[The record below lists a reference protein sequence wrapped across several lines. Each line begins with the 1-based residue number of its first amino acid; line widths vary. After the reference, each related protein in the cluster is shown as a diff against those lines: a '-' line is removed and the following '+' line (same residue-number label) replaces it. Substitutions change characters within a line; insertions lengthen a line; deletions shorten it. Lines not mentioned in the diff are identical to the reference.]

1 MGKKFLSRG
10 VPARTRSQNYHRKG
24 LWAMKQRGPVPGVVK
39 KTRRAGRPRTV
50 KEKPFGKET
59 RKVIRPRAPRVYS
72 TERIKHKAHYR
83 RTAGNPPRIRANLT
97 PGTVCIVLSG
107 RCRGKRVVLLKVL
120 KSGLL
125 LVTGPYRAN
134 GVPLRR
140 INPAYVI
147 SSSTK
152 IDVSSVKIP
161 KEVEDD
167 FFKKPKSRK
176 SKKGASDFLGKKVKV
191 PKKGGESK
199 GGESKEPSKEITKV
213 ETEEKKSEEPKSKKP
228 KNEKNATK
236 PPQKK
241 RKTKSGKKHKPIIK
255 KNKISEKR
263 IALQKKVDE
272 QLIPIIK
279 KEPYMFDYLS
289 SLFSLTQGQ
298 YPPLIKF

>member
-39 KTRRAGRPRTV
+39 KSRRPGRPRTV

-72 TERIKHKAHYR
+72 TERIKHSAHYR

-161 KEVEDD
+161 KKVEDD
-167 FFKKPKSRK
+167 FFKKPRSRK
-176 SKKGASDFLGKKVKV
+176 SKKGASDFLGKKVKE
-191 PKKGGESK
+191 PK
-199 GGESKEPSKEITKV
+199 GESKEPSKEITKV
-213 ETEEKKSEEPKSKKP
+213 ETEEKKSEEPKPKKA
-228 KNEKNATK
+228 KKADKEKNATK
-236 PPQKK
+236 PQKK
-241 RKTKSGKKHKPIIK
+241 RKSKGGKKKPFIR

-263 IALQKKVDE
+263 IALQKRVDE

-279 KEPYMFDYLS
+279 KEPYLFDYLS
-289 SLFSLTQGQ
+289 SLFSLKQGD
-298 YPPLIKF
+298 YPHLLKF

>member
-10 VPARTRSQNYHRKG
+10 VPARTRTQNYHRKG

-39 KTRRAGRPRTV
+39 KTRRPGRPRTV

-59 RKVIRPRAPRVYS
+59 RKVIRPRAPRVYHPDS
-72 TERIKHKAHYR
+72 IKHKAHR
-83 RTAGNPPRIRANLT
+83 RHNAGNPPRIRANLT

-147 SSSTK
+147 STSTK
-152 IDVSSVKIP
+152 LDVSSVNIP
-161 KEVEDD
+161 KEVEDKY
-167 FFKKPKSRK
+167 FKKPRSRK
-176 SKKGASDFLGKKVKV
+176 SKKGASDFLGKKVKE
-191 PKKGGESK
+191 PKKEK
-199 GGESKEPSKEITKV
+199 AGESKEPSKEITKV
-213 ETEEKKSEEPKSKKP
+213 ETEEKKPEPPKAKKP
-228 KNEKNATK
+228 KIENKEKNVTK
-236 PPQKK
+236 TQKK
-241 RKTKSGKKHKPIIK
+241 RKSKGKKKPIIR
-255 KNKISEKR
+255 KNKIAEKR
-263 IALQKKVDE
+263 IELQKKVDE

-279 KEPYMFDYLS
+279 KEAYLFDYLS
-289 SLFSLTQGQ
+289 SLFTLKQGQ
-298 YPPLIKF
+298 YPHLIKF

>member
-39 KTRRAGRPRTV
+39 KSRRPGRPRTV

-59 RKVIRPRAPRVYS
+59 RKVIRPRAPRVYHPDS
-72 TERIKHKAHYR
+72 IKHKAHYR

-161 KEVEDD
+161 KKVEDD
-167 FFKKPKSRK
+167 FFKKPRSRK
-176 SKKGASDFLGKKVKV
+176 SKKGASDFLGKKVKE
-191 PKKGGESK
+191 PK
-199 GGESKEPSKEITKV
+199 GESKEPSKEITKV
-213 ETEEKKSEEPKSKKP
+213 ETEEKKSEEPKPKKSKNVDK
-228 KNEKNATK
+228 EKNATK
-236 PPQKK
+236 PQKK
-241 RKTKSGKKHKPIIK
+241 RKSKGGKKKPIIK

-263 IALQKKVDE
+263 IVLQKRVDE

-279 KEPYMFDYLS
+279 KEPYLFNYLS
-289 SLFSLTQGQ
+289 SLFTLKQGE
-298 YPPLIKF
+298 YPHLIKF

>member
-39 KTRRAGRPRTV
+39 KSRRPGRPRTV

-59 RKVIRPRAPRVYS
+59 RKVIRPRAPRVYHPDS
-72 TERIKHKAHYR
+72 IKHKAHYR

-161 KEVEDD
+161 KKVEDD
-167 FFKKPKSRK
+167 FFKKPRSRK
-176 SKKGASDFLGKKVKV
+176 SKKGASDFLGKKVKE
-191 PKKGGESK
+191 PR
-199 GGESKEPSKEITKV
+199 ESKEPSKEITKV
-213 ETEEKKSEEPKSKKP
+213 ETEEKKSEEPKPKKA
-228 KNEKNATK
+228 KKADKEKNATK
-236 PPQKK
+236 PQKK
-241 RKTKSGKKHKPIIK
+241 RKSKGGKKKPFIR

-263 IALQKKVDE
+263 IALQKRVDE

-279 KEPYMFDYLS
+279 KEPYLFDYLS
-289 SLFSLTQGQ
+289 SLFTLKQGQ
-298 YPPLIKF
+298 YPHLIKF

>member
-39 KTRRAGRPRTV
+39 KSRKPGRPRTV

-59 RKVIRPRAPRVYS
+59 RKVIRPRAPRVYHPDS
-72 TERIKHKAHYR
+72 IKHKAHYR

-161 KEVEDD
+161 KKVEDD
-167 FFKKPKSRK
+167 FFKKPRSRK
-176 SKKGASDFLGKKVKV
+176 SKKGASDFLGKKVKE
-191 PKKGGESK
+191 PR
-199 GGESKEPSKEITKV
+199 ESKEPSKEITKV
-213 ETEEKKSEEPKSKKP
+213 ETEEKKSEEPKPKKA
-228 KNEKNATK
+228 KKADKEKNATK
-236 PPQKK
+236 PQKK
-241 RKTKSGKKHKPIIK
+241 RKSKGGKKKPFIR

-263 IALQKKVDE
+263 IALQKRVDE

-279 KEPYMFDYLS
+279 KEPYLFDYLS
-289 SLFSLTQGQ
+289 SLFTLKQGQ
-298 YPPLIKF
+298 YPHLIKF